1 VPRYLSPEWF
11 EAAQAAID
19 AASGP
24 SESIGESLPDSAMV
38 VEHVVTGTGEGDVT
52 YHLRLEDGG
61 VRLERGAA
69 GDAIVVFTESYD
81 TAAAIAR
88 GDLSAQTAFMAGRI
102 RVRGDLSRLMEQ
114 SEAFRDIEG
123 VLAGLRS
130 ETTY

>member
-1 VPRYLSPEWF
+1 VPRYLSSEWF
-11 EAAQAAID
+11 DAAQAAID
-19 AASGP
+19 AAGAASG
-24 SESIGESLPDSAMV
+24 SLADPAIV
-38 VEHVVTGTGEGDVT
+38 VQHVVTGAGDGDVT
-52 YHLRLEDGG
+52 YHLRHEDGT
-61 VRLERGAA
+61 VRLQRGAA
-69 GDAIVVFTESYD
+69 GDAAVVFTESYD